1 MEEAATEGQ
10 RKGIGQGRRGLV
22 WVWSK
27 VRREDGV
34 VDLIHQWKLEREE
47 LGYWVQLERS
57 PSKSIARVLI
67 RRREIRER

>member
-1 MEEAATEGQ
+1 MEEEATRGE

-34 VDLIHQWKLEREE
+34 VDLIH
-47 LGYWVQLERS
+47 
-57 PSKSIARVLI
+57 
-67 RRREIRER
+67 